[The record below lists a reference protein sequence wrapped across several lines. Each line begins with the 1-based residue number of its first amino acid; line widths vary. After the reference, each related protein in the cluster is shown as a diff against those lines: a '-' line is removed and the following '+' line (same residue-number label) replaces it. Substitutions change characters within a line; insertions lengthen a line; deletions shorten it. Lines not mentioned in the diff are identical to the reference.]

1 MRPAILLVLLA
12 CGSAPCPEV
21 VAAPEEPPEPARQPA
36 PRARAPDGFVEVQPQ
51 GVMPA
56 ADGFALI
63 LRDETS
69 GRAVPVMIGGTEAM
83 TIELRLE
90 GRRYERPLT
99 HDLLDRM
106 LGILGGEVVMVQV
119 VKLRND
125 VFIGTI
131 VLWDGHEQFNVDAR
145 TSDAVAVA
153 LGHQVP
159 IYVSEAVIADQ
170 SFGAE
175 ETLPP

>member
-1 MRPAILLVLLA
+1 MRSAILLVLLG

-21 VAAPEEPPEPARQPA
+21 EAAPEVPSEPVRLPP
-36 PRARAPDGFVEVQPQ
+36 PRASAPDGFVEVLPQ
-51 GVMPA
+51 GVMPSG
-56 ADGFALI
+56 DGFALI
-63 LRDETS
+63 LREERS
-69 GRAVPVMIGGTEAM
+69 GRVVPVMIGGTEAM

-106 LGILGGEVVMVQV
+106 LGILGGQVVMVQV
-119 VKLRND
+119 NKVRHD

-131 VLWDGHEQFNVDAR
+131 VLWDGHEQYNVDAR

-153 LGHQVP
+153 LGHRVP
-159 IYVSEAVIADQ
+159 IYVSEAVFADQ

-175 ETLPP
+175 EPLLP

>member
-1 MRPAILLVLLA
+1 MRCLIVVVLLG
-12 CGSAPCPEV
+12 CGSAPCPELAVAEV
-21 VAAPEEPPEPARQPA
+21 VPEQAPRSPA
-36 PRARAPDGFVEVQPQ
+36 PRARVPDGFVEVQPQ

-56 ADGFALI
+56 TDGFALI
-63 LRDETS
+63 LREEAT
-69 GRAVPVMIGGTEAM
+69 GRVVPVMIGGTEAM

-119 VKLRND
+119 NKMRND

-159 IYVSEAVIADQ
+159 IYVSEAVLADQ

-175 ETLPP
+175 ESPF